1 MRRERYFEIRGLQG
15 KIADARF
22 GIPNIEQTAGLP
34 AFDY

>member
-1 MRRERYFEIRGLQG
+1 MRRERHFEVRGLQR

-22 GIPNIEQTAGLP
+22 GIPNIERTAGLP